1 MEQTRVIQ
9 GTEELARGELDNVTL
24 DGGGVALD
32 QAGGRHLLYGCY
44 TSPMLRLP
52 AFDRLSVSWNADV
65 PKGTVVEVQAR
76 ALVRGTWRAWCSFG
90 RWSPWLLRH
99 GTFRQPGEEPY
110 VQGDQMMLPDQPG
123 AAVQV
128 RAFLYTED
136 EKVSPTLRLLAVSA
150 RPVAPQPGKS
160 RPLFREL
167 RVPAYSLA
175 RRDPAFGPGMAGP
188 ACLAGLMNRWG
199 QDVLPEELAH
209 MCFDHEGPGCENL
222 TFLAAAAGGLGFS
235 SWQCWLDLPGL
246 REEIRAGN
254 GVMAAV
260 KPGVLPLPAPPKP
273 EEAAPAPAEPAEAS
287 AAPEPAPETEPDPAA
302 PPENAPEPEAMP
314 EATPT
319 VPAKLVPE
327 APPQGPCAQP
337 EEATHR
343 VAVRGFAPGPD
354 GGVLVLLNDPAAPD
368 DRAAET
374 QVPLADFLRAWD
386 GRCLVLCHKDRRG
399 GKSAP
404 QRIGCQMTAVACELP
419 TAPDLP
425 GDSLWLLTHGGK
437 PCPMPDA
444 GSPYTLAYTCPEDT
458 VYATTAHKRFH
469 FDAALRDGRV
479 CLPAGLEDRVTVY
492 CIDCFGQMRVAEHLF
507 L

>member
-235 SWQCWLDLPGL
+235 SWQCWL
-246 REEIRAGN
+246 
-254 GVMAAV
+254 
-260 KPGVLPLPAPPKP
+260 
-273 EEAAPAPAEPAEAS
+273 
-287 AAPEPAPETEPDPAA
+287 
-302 PPENAPEPEAMP
+302 
-314 EATPT
+314 
-319 VPAKLVPE
+319 
-327 APPQGPCAQP
+327 
-337 EEATHR
+337 
-343 VAVRGFAPGPD
+343 
-354 GGVLVLLNDPAAPD
+354 
-368 DRAAET
+368 
-374 QVPLADFLRAWD
+374 
-386 GRCLVLCHKDRRG
+386 
-399 GKSAP
+399 
-404 QRIGCQMTAVACELP
+404 
-419 TAPDLP
+419 
-425 GDSLWLLTHGGK
+425 
-437 PCPMPDA
+437 
-444 GSPYTLAYTCPEDT
+444 
-458 VYATTAHKRFH
+458 
-469 FDAALRDGRV
+469 
-479 CLPAGLEDRVTVY
+479 
-492 CIDCFGQMRVAEHLF
+492 
-507 L
+507 

>member
-44 TSPMLRLP
+44 TGPVLRLP

-76 ALVRGTWRAWCSFG
+76 VLVQGTWRAWCSFG

-150 RPVAPQPGKS
+150 RPVKPQPSRS

-188 ACLAGLMNRWG
+188 ACMAGLMNRWG

-222 TFLAAAAGGLGFS
+222 AFLAAAAGGLGFS

-260 KPGVLPLPAPPKP
+260 KPGVLPLPAPPRP
-273 EEAAPAPAEPAEAS
+273 ETEAAPAQGPAEPEVRP
-287 AAPEPAPETEPDPAA
+287 AAAAPETESAAQPQPEAA
-302 PPENAPEPEAMP
+302 PE
-314 EATPT
+314 TPPA
-319 VPAKLVPE
+319 VPAERVPE
-327 APPQGPCAQP
+327 APPQGPLRPAGGGHPPGGGTGLCPGAG
-337 EEATHR
+337 R
-343 VAVRGFAPGPD
+343 RGAG
-354 GGVLVLLNDPAAPD
+354 
-368 DRAAET
+368 AAER
-374 QVPLADFLRAWD
+374 P
-386 GRCLVLCHKDRRG
+386 G
-399 GKSAP
+399 G
-404 QRIGCQMTAVACELP
+404 
-419 TAPDLP
+419 P
-425 GDSLWLLTHGGK
+425 G
-437 PCPMPDA
+437 
-444 GSPYTLAYTCPEDT
+444 
-458 VYATTAHKRFH
+458 
-469 FDAALRDGRV
+469 
-479 CLPAGLEDRVTVY
+479 
-492 CIDCFGQMRVAEHLF
+492 
-507 L
+507 

>member
-273 EEAAPAPAEPAEAS
+273 EEAAPAEPAQE
-287 AAPEPAPETEPDPAA
+287 PAA
-302 PPENAPEPEAMP
+302 P
-314 EATPT
+314 
-319 VPAKLVPE
+319 
-327 APPQGPCAQP
+327 
-337 EEATHR
+337 
-343 VAVRGFAPGPD
+343 
-354 GGVLVLLNDPAAPD
+354 
-368 DRAAET
+368 
-374 QVPLADFLRAWD
+374 
-386 GRCLVLCHKDRRG
+386 
-399 GKSAP
+399 
-404 QRIGCQMTAVACELP
+404 
-419 TAPDLP
+419 
-425 GDSLWLLTHGGK
+425 
-437 PCPMPDA
+437 
-444 GSPYTLAYTCPEDT
+444 
-458 VYATTAHKRFH
+458 
-469 FDAALRDGRV
+469 
-479 CLPAGLEDRVTVY
+479 
-492 CIDCFGQMRVAEHLF
+492 
-507 L
+507 

>member
-44 TSPMLRLP
+44 TGPVLRLP

-76 ALVRGTWRAWCSFG
+76 VLVQGTWRAWCSFG

-110 VQGDQMMLPDQPG
+110 VQGDQMMLPNQPG

-136 EKVSPTLRLLAVSA
+136 EKVSPTLQLLAVSA
-150 RPVAPQPGKS
+150 RPVKPQPSRS

-188 ACLAGLMNRWG
+188 ACMAGLMNRWG

-222 TFLAAAAGGLGFS
+222 AFLAAAAGGLGFS

-260 KPGVLPLPAPPKP
+260 KPGVLP
-273 EEAAPAPAEPAEAS
+273 
-287 AAPEPAPETEPDPAA
+287 
-302 PPENAPEPEAMP
+302 
-314 EATPT
+314 
-319 VPAKLVPE
+319 
-327 APPQGPCAQP
+327 
-337 EEATHR
+337 
-343 VAVRGFAPGPD
+343 
-354 GGVLVLLNDPAAPD
+354 
-368 DRAAET
+368 
-374 QVPLADFLRAWD
+374 
-386 GRCLVLCHKDRRG
+386 
-399 GKSAP
+399 
-404 QRIGCQMTAVACELP
+404 
-419 TAPDLP
+419 
-425 GDSLWLLTHGGK
+425 
-437 PCPMPDA
+437 
-444 GSPYTLAYTCPEDT
+444 
-458 VYATTAHKRFH
+458 
-469 FDAALRDGRV
+469 
-479 CLPAGLEDRVTVY
+479 
-492 CIDCFGQMRVAEHLF
+492 
-507 L
+507 